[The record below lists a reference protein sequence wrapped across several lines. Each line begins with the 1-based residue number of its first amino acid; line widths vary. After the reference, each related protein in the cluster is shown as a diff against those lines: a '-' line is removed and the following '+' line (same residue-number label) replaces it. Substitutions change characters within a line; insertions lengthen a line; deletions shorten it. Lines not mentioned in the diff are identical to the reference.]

1 MLDKTEIR
9 AAMKSR
15 RKALTPAERAAAS
28 EIICAKLAADS
39 DVGLM
44 VDPLEWGSPIAVYLA
59 SSQEIDLSPFIRKML
74 AMGVKVVAPRWNGET
89 YELSV
94 LKGLDD
100 AHLRK
105 GPMGI
110 LEPAEAEIVSP
121 KSVEVWLV
129 PGLAFTR
136 NGKRLGY
143 GGGWYD
149 RLLADAPKK
158 ALKIGAAYSFQVVDD
173 LPSEPHDVQLT
184 GVVDD
189 SLEHELVEFTTREEG
204 FSAHVSIPK
213 LGRRRVSFAVGVLS
227 FLAAVVFY
235 TWGCCS
241 ICHNE
246 HWAVLTMLTATVWF
260 LIFVVIVMR
269 VLGGPVEAR
278 IAVSGENGICRRR
291 FLSFLPLPP
300 KRFPWSCWA
309 RAEGTYGFYSAT
321 ASSSLSV
328 FESGVEYRLFKT
340 VSEAATR
347 LSIQMNR
354 AKRPLEGDAYRAVRA
369 KRLGKLPFGMW
380 IRKTK
385 DGLGDEALIWP
396 HALTDALRLLA
407 ILFVCCLFLSLILL
421 EVMKIPV
428 IGEWVALIL
437 GGLMWGGFALTLLG
451 AVIFVL
457 CGTYRLAI
465 LVDRVEYAWGI
476 GPLMRRHTLLR
487 SALAIDTDTDEVC
500 VVDANGI
507 RSSLFTMLAARY
519 KLPLRLFVESALG
532 MDGQMKAECGFGLDD
547 SKSSDALLLRCSD
560 AEVGQ
565 DRASGFDRPST
576 SRARSD
582 LVK

>member
-1 MLDKTEIR
+1 MSDKNEIR
-9 AAMKSR
+9 AAMKAR
-15 RKALTPAERAAAS
+15 RKALTAEERAAAS

-39 DVGLM
+39 DISLR
-44 VDPLEWGSPIAVYLA
+44 VDPFDGWSPVAVYLA
-59 SSQEIDLSPFIRKML
+59 SPQEIDLSPFIRKML
-74 AMGVKVVAPRWNGET
+74 ESGVKVVAPRWNGET
-89 YELSV
+89 YELAV

-121 KSVEVWLV
+121 KSVDVWLV

-149 RLLADAPKK
+149 RLLGDIKFP
-158 ALKIGAAYSFQVVDD
+158 LSIGIAHTFQVVDD
-173 LPSEPHDVQLT
+173 LPSEPYDVPLA

-189 SLEHELVEFTTREEG
+189 SLEHELVEFSMRDDG

-213 LGRRRVSFAVGVLS
+213 LGRRCVSFAVGVLF

-241 ICHNE
+241 ICHDE
-246 HWAVLTMLTATVWF
+246 HWAALAMLMATVWF
-260 LIFVVIVMR
+260 LVFVVIAMR
-269 VLGGPVEAR
+269 LFGGPVETR
-278 IAVSGENGICRRR
+278 IEVSGENGICRRR
-291 FLSFLPLPP
+291 FLGFLPLPP

-340 VSEAATR
+340 ESDAATR

-354 AKRPLEGDAYRAVRA
+354 AKRPLEGDAYRTARA

-380 IRKTK
+380 FRKTK

-396 HALTDALRLLA
+396 HALTDALKLLA

-421 EVMKIPV
+421 ALMKIPV
-428 IGEWVALIL
+428 IGEWAALIL
-437 GGLMWGGFALTLLG
+437 GGLMWGGFVLALLG

-465 LVDRVEYAWGI
+465 RADGAEYAWGI
-476 GPLMRRHTLLR
+476 GPLMRRHTLPR

-507 RSSLFTMLAARY
+507 RSSLFTMLPARY
-519 KLPLRLFVESALG
+519 KLPLRLFVESV
-532 MDGQMKAECGFGLDD
+532 LDYEN
-547 SKSSDALLLRCSD
+547 R
-560 AEVGQ
+560 V
-565 DRASGFDRPST
+565 
-576 SRARSD
+576 
-582 LVK
+582 